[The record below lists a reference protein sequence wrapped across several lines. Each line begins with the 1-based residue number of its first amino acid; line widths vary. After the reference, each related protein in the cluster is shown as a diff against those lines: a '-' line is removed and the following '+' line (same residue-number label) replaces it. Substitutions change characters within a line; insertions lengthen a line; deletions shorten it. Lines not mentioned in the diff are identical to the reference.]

1 MAVDE
6 AERRQRPE
14 VPIDGRDRGIEE
26 RAELV
31 STDLAAVGQHDR
43 VRGDPLPDPFAVALE
58 LLLTG
63 DPITAARAAEIGLV
77 NLVTPEGGALDGA
90 LELART
96 IAANGP
102 LAVAV
107 TKQVARSSADWTL
120 DEGWGEQMKLMAPV
134 FESADAR
141 EGATA
146 FSEKRAPIWTG
157 R

>member
-1 MAVDE
+1 M
-6 AERRQRPE
+6 
-14 VPIDGRDRGIEE
+14 
-26 RAELV
+26 
-31 STDLAAVGQHDR
+31 
-43 VRGDPLPDPFAVALE
+43 
-58 LLLTG
+58 
-63 DPITAARAAEIGLV
+63 
-77 NLVTPEGGALDGA
+77 TPEGGALDGA

-146 FSEKRAPIWTG
+146 FSEKRQPDFAAIDAAG
-157 R
+157 